1 MNTLDL
7 FRNESDPV
15 LYYQGD
21 IIFSEGDA
29 GDRMYVVRDGEVEIV
44 TGDNVVDTIVSGEI
58 FGEMALIDTSPRS
71 ATARARTNCS
81 LIPVDQRRFT
91 FLVQQTPFF
100 SIHVMKILANRIR
113 RVNKQHVD

>member
-1 MNTLDL
+1 
-7 FRNESDPV
+7 
-15 LYYQGD
+15 
-21 IIFSEGDA
+21 
-29 GDRMYVVRDGEVEIV
+29 MYVVRDGEVEIV

>member
-1 MNTLDL
+1 
-7 FRNESDPV
+7 
-15 LYYQGD
+15 
-21 IIFSEGDA
+21 
-29 GDRMYVVRDGEVEIV
+29 MYVVRDGEVEIV
-44 TGDNVVDTIVSGEI
+44 TGDNVVDPIVTGEI